1 MQVLTG
7 LRADNLLGYLAALGV
22 CRLTDCS
29 LSWTRVGPVEVAA
42 LDTELSLDDLTEFLV
57 ARCKKPPVVAHCSH
71 SNLVLEPEEWAALP
85 DEWAA
90 TIACQ
95 TAKKLA
101 RSPLLTCGSQGR
113 QVTTVIQA
121 LSKAVDADD
130 IRAALMGPW
139 VYHERF
145 GMQWDPAEYRVAGER
160 WMRPSKDKSRVAWG
174 PTRLALEGLPLWPTL
189 TARRLSR
196 RSAIRYVTWR
206 RPLGPHGVRGR
217 ILSGV
222 GDRVYEC
229 DRVAGDKGR
238 VSFDV
243 SRAVG

>member
-1 MQVLTG
+1 MRVLTG
-7 LRADNLLGYLAALGV
+7 LRADNLLGFLAALGV
-22 CRLTDCS
+22 CRLTECG
-29 LSWTRVGPVEVAA
+29 LSWTTVGPVEFAA
-42 LDTELSLDDLTEFLV
+42 LDTESSLDDLTDELV
-57 ARCKKPPVVAHCSH
+57 ARCKKPPVVANCSH

-95 TAKKLA
+95 TAERLA
-101 RSPLLTCGSQGR
+101 RSPLLTCGSAGR
-113 QVTTVIQA
+113 QVTTVMKE

-130 IRAALMGPW
+130 IRAALTGPW
-139 VYHERF
+139 VYRERF

-160 WMRPSKDKSRVAWG
+160 WMKPNMDKSRVAWG

-189 TARRLSR
+189 TARRLTR
-196 RSAIRYVTWR
+196 LSAIRYVTWCG
-206 RPLGPHGVRGR
+206 PLGPQGVRGR

-243 SRAVG
+243 SRTVG